1 MLKNWSKFNENF
13 DNLESVISDKFSE
26 VRDIL
31 IEFEDDGILQNYSIV
46 LGGEESKESGLT
58 FNPKVGDFERWFS
71 YCISQI
77 KNKYNFFNSIELF
90 KVENATICI
99 IANMKLP
106 ISNKRIG
113 YRAVQDYYQVM
124 DSNGIKKFSDIIT
137 ANSRLASSGY
147 EVNFDLAASHPEYKP
162 LKMLIYF
169 TI

>member
-1 MLKNWSKFNENF
+1 MLKNWSKFNENV
-13 DNLESVISDKFSE
+13 DNFESVIEGKFSE
-26 VRDIL
+26 IRDIL
-31 IEFEDDGILQNYSIV
+31 IEFEDDGILNNYSI
-46 LGGEESKESGLT
+46 LLSGEESKESGLT

-77 KNKYNFFNSIELF
+77 KNRIEFF

-113 YRAVQDYYQVM
+113 YRDVQDYYQVM

-147 EVNFDLAASHPEYKP
+147 EVKFDLAASHPEYKP

>member
-1 MLKNWSKFNENF
+1 MLKNWSKFNENV

-31 IEFEDDGILQNYSIV
+31 IEFEDDGILHNYSIV
-46 LGGEESKESGLT
+46 LAGEESKAEGLT
-58 FNPKVGDFERWFS
+58 FNPKVGDLERWFS
-71 YCISQI
+71 YCVSQI
-77 KNKYNFFNSIELF
+77 KNRIALF
-90 KVENATICI
+90 KVENTPICI

-106 ISNKRIG
+106 VSNKRVG
-113 YRAVQDYYQVM
+113 YRAVQDTYQVM
-124 DSNGIKKFSDIIT
+124 DSNGIKKFEDILT
-137 ANSRLASSGY
+137 ANSRLTSAGY